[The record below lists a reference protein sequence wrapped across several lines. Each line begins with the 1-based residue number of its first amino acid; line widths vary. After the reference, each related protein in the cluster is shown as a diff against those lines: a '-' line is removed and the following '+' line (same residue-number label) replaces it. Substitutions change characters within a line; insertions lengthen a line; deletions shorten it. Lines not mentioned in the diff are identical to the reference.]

1 MSNYTYIGCYQ
12 DNSNR
17 VLPVQGN
24 NVGSMEGCRQQAIDG
39 GYNTFGLQYYG
50 QCWMGTDYNRGVSLG
65 QNYGDCGSMG
75 GSWTNQTYINMPP
88 PKSVD
93 GYTYLGC
100 YGDNSSRMIPNQQQM
115 VSSIEEC
122 SQIAKGLNQNVFG
135 VQDGGYCFTGN
146 DENRAMSLGVIN
158 DYGSCGTLGGSW
170 TNLVYANPSSSCSY
184 QMSPAELTCYADNNP
199 DLASSGI
206 TTPAQLQNNWSTS
219 GCKESRNNQCPSY
232 QQSSGTYNYKG
243 CYNTDTNAGLGAI
256 PYNQGKVQ
264 SIDECQTI
272 ASQKKNIVFGLND
285 QGTCYTGNNEQE
297 AYQYGL
303 NVNKNSC
310 SALGGATTNQ
320 VYVSTQPLEPPN
332 PVKPSLN
339 SSNFN
344 ETFNNINEET
354 DINRKRNF
362 ILLLILLMFAFL
374 FYYIYTTTSKNN
386 KK

>member
-1 MSNYTYIGCYQ
+1 MANYVYQGCYK
-12 DNSNR
+12 DDGNR
-17 VLPVQGN
+17 MLPKQGN
-24 NVGSMEGCRQQAIDG
+24 NVSSMEECRQQAIDG
-39 GYNTFGLQYYG
+39 NYNAFGLQYYG
-50 QCWMGTDYNRGVSLG
+50 QCWLGTDYNRGVSLG
-65 QNYGDCGSMG
+65 QNFNDCETLGI
-75 GSWTNQTYINMPP
+75 SWANKLYVNMPP
-88 PKSVD
+88 PASVN

-100 YGDNSSRMIPNQQQM
+100 YNDNSSRMIPNQQQN
-115 VSSIEEC
+115 VTSIEEC
-122 SQIAKGLNQNVFG
+122 AQIAENLNQSVFG
-135 VQDGGYCFTGN
+135 VQANYACFTGN
-146 DENRAMSLGVIN
+146 DEAAAMALGSN
-158 DYGSCGTLGGSW
+158 TDYNACGTLGGSW

-184 QMSPAELTCYADNNP
+184 QMNSSELTCYADNNP

-206 TTPAQLQNNWSTS
+206 TTPTQLQNHWSTI
-219 GCKESRNNQCPSY
+219 GCKESRKNQCPSY

-243 CYNTDTNAGLGAI
+243 CYNTNTSTGMQAI
-256 PYNQGKVQ
+256 PNNQGQVQ

-272 ASQKKNIVFGLND
+272 ASQKKDIVFGLNN

-320 VYVSTQPLEPPN
+320 VYVSTKPFQPPGPA
-332 PVKPSLN
+332 KPILN

-344 ETFNNINEET
+344 ETFTNINE
-354 DINRKRNF
+354 DADRKRHF

-374 FYYIYTTTSKNN
+374 FYYIFTSSKNN